1 MACGMGVALPSF
13 IFSFAVAEDE
23 HSPKGLKIQPAP
35 DLPTDGVKCRGFFGG
50 THSRVAERTRLF
62 PEREYSGK
70 Y

>member
-1 MACGMGVALPSF
+1 MACGVSVALPSF
-13 IFSFAVAEDE
+13 IFKFAVAEGE
-23 HSPKGLKIQPAP
+23 HSPEARLSSPRTAP
-35 DLPTDGVKCRGFFGG
+35 KCRGVSRG